1 MHIILSAGCKVD
13 LVRGGNG
20 KTGVVW
26 VREGDYISVSRSM
39 RADVCLVNTNRHRW
53 ADMLPC
59 VSVDYSKELLR
70 NHSALLY
77 QST

>member
-1 MHIILSAGCKVD
+1 MVR
-13 LVRGGNG
+13 LVWYGLE
-20 KTGVVW
+20 
-26 VREGDYISVSRSM
+26 REYIFLFSRSK
-39 RADVCLVNTNRHRW
+39 RADVCLVNSKWHIW
-53 ADMLPC
+53 ADMLPY

>member
-1 MHIILSAGCKVD
+1 M
-13 LVRGGNG
+13 VRLKWYGLE
-20 KTGVVW
+20 
-26 VREGDYISVSRSM
+26 RETIFLFSRSM

-53 ADMLPC
+53 ADMLPY